1 MPLLALL
8 VVLALVALIAV
19 ALSRANEL
27 FCVSVRD
34 GRCLVVRGQIPTA
47 LLQDFRDVVAR
58 AGLPRATI
66 RGVREGGRPR
76 LLVSGADDFT
86 AQRLRNPFG
95 ASRWGRVA
103 GLEAAPA
110 ERRDRNLGQ
119 LLGIAWLAWLL
130 TRDR

>member
-66 RGVREGGRPR
+66 RGVREGEKSVRSPSVSGVSR
-76 LLVSGADDFT
+76 LVSPKNICN
-86 AQRLRNPFG
+86 RHL
-95 ASRWGRVA
+95 
-103 GLEAAPA
+103 
-110 ERRDRNLGQ
+110 
-119 LLGIAWLAWLL
+119 
-130 TRDR
+130 